1 MKIENKAAIKAV
13 YEFVKKSS
21 KEKKTKFILA
31 EGVALTVSYF
41 VTFDG
46 EDWEYEVNDEEFKFT
61 GAAKKLFG
69 VLNIDPDDLI
79 RNTDVDYE
87 KLIKLD
93 ELHEQFDILANKA
106 GLEDDDRY
114 EFSTEMV
121 ENYDT
126 WTEFWSAILDDVED
140 ASKPKPIEYRL
151 NSGYTA
157 IIDTSEGLIKVG
169 CQRFPIDVVR
179 GLVAEYDKVL
189 R

>member
-1 MKIENKAAIKAV
+1 MKITNKADVKKV
-13 YEFVKKSS
+13 FEFVKKTV

-31 EGVALTVSYF
+31 EGVALTASYF
-41 VTFDG
+41 VSFDG
-46 EDWEYEVNDEEFKFT
+46 EDWDYEINDEEFKVT
-61 GAAKKLFG
+61 GAAKKLFDL
-69 VLNIDPDDLI
+69 LNMDTDDLVH
-79 RNTDVDYE
+79 NTDVDYAE
-87 KLIKLD
+87 LIKLD
-93 ELHEQFDILANKA
+93 DLQSQFDILATKA

-121 ENYDT
+121 ETYET
-126 WTEFWSAILDDVED
+126 WTEFWNAILEEVED
-140 ASKPKPIEYRL
+140 SAKPKPIEYRL